1 MRFNIYIYIYTH
13 TLDIHFSE
21 AFDTYLLRGRFVTV
35 AYSGACHTEINK
47 FFEDLWSII
56 SIIDTEDGK
65 KEQRAVVLIS
75 EVDFQEI
82 EQYSED

>member
-1 MRFNIYIYIYTH
+1 M
-13 TLDIHFSE
+13 
-21 AFDTYLLRGRFVTV
+21 